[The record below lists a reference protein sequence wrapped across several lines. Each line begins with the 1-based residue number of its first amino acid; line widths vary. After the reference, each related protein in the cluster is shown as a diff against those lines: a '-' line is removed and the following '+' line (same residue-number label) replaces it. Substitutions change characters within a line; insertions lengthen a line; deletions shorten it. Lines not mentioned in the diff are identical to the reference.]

1 MQFTR
6 EGKLPRYYFP
16 DNQTMIVSSRPVENG
31 KLNFFTAD
39 EGQGYVGF
47 LFIVSSAIIIGIDI
61 LLKSSNVGCT
71 LFSPDGCILIV
82 LLFTLQFALMK
93 FWHILYRTDIS
104 IKRDGTVA
112 KSIRVLGFI
121 LSTKVF
127 EKGHYK
133 FIVEGNS
140 EEVYGGPEG
149 IDRTWEA
156 HRMSIVDEAG
166 RQFSLFIAPRND
178 GIKEFLKEF
187 SNFTGFL
194 PDVKLDS

>member
-1 MQFTR
+1 M
-6 EGKLPRYYFP
+6 PRYYFP

-39 EGQGYVGF
+39 EGQGYAGF
-47 LFIVSSAIIIGIDI
+47 LFIVSIAIIIGIDI
-61 LLKSSNVGCT
+61 LLKFLNVGWR

-121 LSTKVF
+121 LNTITF

-133 FIVEGNS
+133 FLVEGNY
-140 EEVYGGPEG
+140 EELTSSPFDTYQDG
-149 IDRTWEA
+149 TWEA
-156 HRMSIVDEAG
+156 HRMTVVDESIG
-166 RQFSLFIAPRND
+166 QFELFITPGND
-178 GIKEFLKEF
+178 EIKEFLKEF